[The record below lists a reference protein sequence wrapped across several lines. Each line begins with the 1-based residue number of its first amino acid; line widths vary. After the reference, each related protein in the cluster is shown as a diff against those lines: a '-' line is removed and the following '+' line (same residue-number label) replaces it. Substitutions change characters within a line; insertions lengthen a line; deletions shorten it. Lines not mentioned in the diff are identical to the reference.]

1 MGAGA
6 ASPLR
11 PVGCPK
17 TTQVEPAGD
26 DGAPRNLVNFWG
38 DELQFGPP
46 GEPKLL
52 RRGIGMDSSDQ
63 HDSVG
68 RQTTCLDEQSVIG
81 TPRQPAN
88 GSPAGDAPYARH
100 PLGV

>member
-52 RRGIGMDSSDQ
+52 RRGIGTA
-63 HDSVG
+63 HDRLCQRPQSPRPG
-68 RQTTCLDEQSVIG
+68 PLTAEKHTESCLG
-81 TPRQPAN
+81 HAHFHR
-88 GSPAGDAPYARH
+88 
-100 PLGV
+100 